1 VAGVSDDDILSDAK
15 EAFELAQD
23 VETDNRRDA
32 LDDWRF
38 ARLAEQWPEKIRRER
53 ELEGRPCLT
62 INRLPSFIRQVVNDA
77 RQTKPGITVHPVD
90 DTADPEVAEI
100 LNGLIRNIEQT
111 SDAEV
116 AYDTALECAATSGL
130 GYFKINTRY
139 AHDDTFDQDIC
150 VERVVN
156 PFAIYGD
163 PNSTAADSSDWDSAF
178 ELEVVTQKAFEK
190 RWGEAEFSSFADDG
204 FQDTRNLRDQE
215 NAVIASWWRREQV
228 EKEIV
233 ALSDLSVVAL
243 KDYKANKA
251 LYDQLGVTVVGSPR
265 TTQSYKVT
273 QRLLSGGEVLET
285 VDWAGKYIPIIPVYG
300 EEFNVEG
307 RRHFR
312 SLVRDAKD
320 PQRMLNYWRTTSTE
334 LVALAPK
341 APFIG
346 RKGAFQTD
354 SAKWATANTQTHAY
368 LEYDGQERPERQP
381 FAGVPAG
388 AVQEAMNAQDDI
400 KSILGI
406 FDAALGAQGN
416 ETSGRAIIARQ
427 KEADTSNFHFIDNL
441 SRGLRH
447 AGRVMLDLIP
457 HVYSVPRIVR
467 VIGPDGSARN
477 VPVNQPVQTP
487 QMGPDGQPMT
497 QPAMGPNGQ
506 PQIDPQTGQM
516 QQELVAI
523 AKTFDLTVGKYDVT
537 VEAGPSFATKREEL
551 NTVLVELIRAV
562 PQAAPALVDIIVD
575 TFDLPDGD
583 KVVQRL
589 QAMLPPQAKGQD
601 PNQAKMQQ
609 QMQTLMQQVQS
620 LTAQNQQL
628 KLTNQQIKDNAALQS
643 RQLDIDQ
650 FNAQTDRMDAMAKL
664 SQPQFPPSPSGSGP
678 QGA

>member
-1 VAGVSDDDILSDAK
+1 MAGVSDDDILSDAK